1 MIPAPYWYTSYMNT
15 DSHIL
20 YVQMP
25 SPGLPRSFTS
35 ESFSPVFLMDVISDF
50 RKHFAVNLLNCDT
63 AVSDHF
69 AGFFQ
74 DDRPEPESVCG
85 KRIFLYL
92 K

>member
-1 MIPAPYWYTSYMNT
+1 MNT

-35 ESFSPVFLMDVISDF
+35 ESFSPVFLMDVISDL
-50 RKHFAVNLLNCDT
+50 RQHFAVNILDRDA
-63 AVSDHF
+63 AVADHF
-69 AGFFQ
+69 ARFFQ
-74 DDRPEPESVCG
+74 DDCPDPESVCG